1 MKTLFKSSLAII
13 RNNKLL
19 LLREF
24 EQDKLITPGGQIED
38 NESAIESLKR
48 EMMEELGTEID
59 TNSLKY
65 IGKFEDIAAGKKDTK
80 INIQLFLGEVV
91 GEMKPANEIKE
102 LIWFGKNDDWN
113 TLSPMLKNKILPTLI
128 EKGYIK

>member
-1 MKTLFKSSLAII
+1 VKTLFKSSLAII